1 MSRTIEIIDHEYERK
16 IKRQRKALGLTIL
29 VSLCVFGYPVAKDYS
44 SQWMALRSA
53 RKLGLY
59 LSMLK
64 TRAIL
69 TKTSLEARF
78 RRPDLIEV
86 FEVASC
92 GPGAE
97 SKKLW
102 DAKLSDFAPDVQ
114 FAEEAWVREYAGSK
128 DPILPRFCYDPL
140 FGSSVHADGLVHG
153 AIFLVHSLDAKAGR
167 GDHYVQLNVEG
178 PSGDVTLE

>member
-1 MSRTIEIIDHEYERK
+1 MSRTIEIVDHEYERK
-16 IKRQRKALGLTIL
+16 IRRQRKALLFAVL
-29 VSLCVFGYPVAKDYS
+29 VSFCLFGYPVAKDYS
-44 SQWMALRSA
+44 SQWMSLRSA

-69 TKTSLEARF
+69 TKTPLEARF
-78 RRPDLIEV
+78 KRPDMIEV
-86 FEVASC
+86 LEVESC
-92 GPGAE
+92 GPGAKA
-97 SKKLW
+97 KKLW
-102 DAKLSDFAPDVQ
+102 DAKLSDFASDVQ
-114 FAEEAWVREYAGSK
+114 FAAEGWVREYVGSK
-128 DPILPRFCYDPL
+128 DPILQRFCYDPL

-153 AIFLVHSLDAKAGR
+153 AVFLVHRLDTESGR